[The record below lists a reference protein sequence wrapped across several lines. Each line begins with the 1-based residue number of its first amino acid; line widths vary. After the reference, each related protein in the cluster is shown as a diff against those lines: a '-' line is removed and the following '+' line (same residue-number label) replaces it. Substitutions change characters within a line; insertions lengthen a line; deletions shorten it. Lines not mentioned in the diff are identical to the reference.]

1 MRRGAILR
9 PLLKGVAGFLLG
21 FAIWG
26 GLTLPY
32 NRLLAATAERAIH
45 AFESPNRT
53 DLRPKGKEVLVYRS
67 DVPAGSARPGIPV
80 YDLTFNVILL
90 TVLFAVD
97 RRPLANRNAAAY
109 GAALLILFPTH
120 VLALVAWTQDLYATR
135 FGAISDRYSPFERSL
150 WANAIYFYRLLGQF
164 AIPLVLRWL
173 LGSDPAG
180 ALETSEPGRRK
191 RPRRRQA

>member
-32 NRLLAATAERAIH
+32 NRLLAATAERAIQV
-45 AFESPNRT
+45 FESPNRT
-53 DLRPKGKEVLVYRS
+53 DLRTKGREILIYRA
-67 DVPAGSARPGIPV
+67 DVPGGSSRPGIPV

-97 RRPLANRNAAAY
+97 RRPLANRNVAAY
-109 GAALLILFPTH
+109 GVALLILFPTH

-173 LGSDPAG
+173 LAPDPTAAFDAREPERKKRVGS
-180 ALETSEPGRRK
+180 K
-191 RPRRRQA
+191 QA